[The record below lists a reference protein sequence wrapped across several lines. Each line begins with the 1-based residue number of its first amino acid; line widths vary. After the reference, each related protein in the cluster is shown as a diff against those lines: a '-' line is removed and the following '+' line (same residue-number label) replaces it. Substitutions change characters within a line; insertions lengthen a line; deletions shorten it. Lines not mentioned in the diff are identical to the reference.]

1 MTTPIFLK
9 VMAYLQDIPKL
20 TLQGLEG
27 AKPCIHCF
35 GVSWCYVVTVTFNLT
50 SQQTFLPPI
59 CRVPLEEN
67 KGLYISRGLIRMYF
81 IFCPLGHHRE
91 IIIKVT
97 GSFSLCL

>member
-35 GVSWCYVVTVTFNLT
+35 GVSWC
-50 SQQTFLPPI
+50 
-59 CRVPLEEN
+59 
-67 KGLYISRGLIRMYF
+67 
-81 IFCPLGHHRE
+81 
-91 IIIKVT
+91 
-97 GSFSLCL
+97 